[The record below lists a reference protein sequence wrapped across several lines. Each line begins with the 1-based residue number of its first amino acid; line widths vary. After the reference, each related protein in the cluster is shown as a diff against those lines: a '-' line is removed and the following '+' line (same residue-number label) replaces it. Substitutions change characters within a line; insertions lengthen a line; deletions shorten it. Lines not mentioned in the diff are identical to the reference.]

1 MRGVVLPLAV
11 SFLVSRYIGRDWMP
25 QEDQKELGV
34 QLELPEGSSVEET
47 ERVTMELAR
56 RLEKI
61 PGVRALNP
69 SSSYG
74 FVSRVN
80 TAQIFVLLAPEGERA
95 SILEMGRLVRAEA
108 ANYAYARPRITFP
121 NVLGGHDTFSPIR
134 AQLLGPDI
142 QRSVEFARQI
152 MLGMMQEPSLTDVKA
167 NLNLNDPEFQVAID
181 RQLASDLRW
190 RVADISGAVRLLMSG
205 DDQIST
211 FKEGPEQY
219 PVTMRLLP
227 GQPGDPSVLSRLLV
241 RSARLGLIRL
251 DSVAKI

>member
-61 PGVRALNP
+61 PGVRELNP

-80 TAQIFVLLAPEGERA
+80 TAQIFVLLASECERPN
-95 SILEMGRLVRAEA
+95 ILVMGRLGRSRATNSA
-108 ANYAYARPRITFP
+108 
-121 NVLGGHDTFSPIR
+121 H
-134 AQLLGPDI
+134 
-142 QRSVEFARQI
+142 
-152 MLGMMQEPSLTDVKA
+152 
-167 NLNLNDPEFQVAID
+167 
-181 RQLASDLRW
+181 ASTR
-190 RVADISGAVRLLMSG
+190 
-205 DDQIST
+205 
-211 FKEGPEQY
+211 
-219 PVTMRLLP
+219 
-227 GQPGDPSVLSRLLV
+227 
-241 RSARLGLIRL
+241 
-251 DSVAKI
+251 